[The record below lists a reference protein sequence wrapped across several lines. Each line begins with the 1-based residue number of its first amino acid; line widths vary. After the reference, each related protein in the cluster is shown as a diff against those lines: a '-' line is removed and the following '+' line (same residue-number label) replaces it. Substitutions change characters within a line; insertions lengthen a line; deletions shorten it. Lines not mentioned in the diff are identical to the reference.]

1 MNSAYAPNSQP
12 NVPTR
17 VCQGRVVTTDLPTL
31 GTNPNTK
38 QHRSATQEAKNLGDL
53 HSLGRTVRVG
63 GGIVRGG
70 MRTVRKHRAG
80 HPKMAPKLPVLHLKK
95 RTIRPQPADR
105 PCCADC
111 PASPCGLSA
120 KPCATKST
128 PPNGLKRR
136 TRTHEELDELLV
148 ESLLVDRPPR
158 ESGPSAWSAD
168 SSSSPTS

>member
-1 MNSAYAPNSQP
+1 
-12 NVPTR
+12 
-17 VCQGRVVTTDLPTL
+17 
-31 GTNPNTK
+31 
-38 QHRSATQEAKNLGDL
+38 
-53 HSLGRTVRVG
+53 
-63 GGIVRGG
+63 
-70 MRTVRKHRAG
+70 MRTVRKHRAD

-158 ESGPSAWSAD
+158 AHQRRLVAPSIIEYPLRVSSRTDELFLQDDLKKFASEPPSQSRRSRGPRGGKSQGQVAA
-168 SSSSPTS
+168 